1 MPCHRYCVQGQSIC
15 VHFIGSYPLQF
26 VITVLFAASET
37 QQRQWQST
45 GVCFYKKAAEAIY
58 RKSNLPPAG
67 SAFQTIALLAGT
79 MVIIEP
85 ELSQKMMRQM
95 NTIHSKKALYQV

>member
-1 MPCHRYCVQGQSIC
+1 VKLSNVNGKALECVFTKKPLKPYTEKVTSHR
-15 VHFIGSYPLQF
+15 P
-26 VITVLFAASET
+26 AA
-37 QQRQWQST
+37 
-45 GVCFYKKAAEAIY
+45 
-58 RKSNLPPAG
+58 L
-67 SAFQTIALLAGT
+67 FQTIALLAGT